1 MTNACAPG
9 RGAADG
15 AGFDVR
21 IAAADD
27 GGLFSAPAR
36 IGVAAEIVRQVP
48 AETPFQAHA
57 GSGFDVSE
65 AHGVAG
71 DQVVPPARPD
81 CPFGAPLVLA
91 FDGELDRRLVV
102 QLVVPAEET
111 VDPANAV
118 HQVPRFTGKRPG
130 PAHDNDQLEN
140 V

>member
-48 AETPFQAHA
+48 AETLFQAHA

-81 CPFGAPLVLA
+81 CPFGEPLVLA

-102 QLVVPAEET
+102 PLVVPAEEAVAT
-111 VDPANAV
+111 VNAV
-118 HQVPRFTGKRPG
+118 PQVLRFSGQRPEIG
-130 PAHDNDQLEN
+130 HAAGGAREG
-140 V
+140 